1 MQKAKHESEQS
12 QSLVA
17 KVIEGAREF
26 SVGTVLFHQA
36 AGRLLGVNVTD
47 MKCLDIIVIK
57 GSASPAE
64 LAAQTGLSSG
74 ATTAVIDRLERARLI
89 ERRPHPTDR
98 RGTVLVLT
106 KVAMQRLPTL
116 FESLANAMQALI
128 SGYSKGEVAVLA
140 DFFAKSGILWR
151 VEREKLQRRT
161 RPQRWRTSPPSGP

>member
-12 QSLVA
+12 QSLAA

-89 ERRPHPTDR
+89 QRRPHPTDR
-98 RGTVLVLT
+98 RGTLLVLT
-106 KVAMQRLPTL
+106 RLAMQRLPPL

-128 SGYSKGEVAVLA
+128 SGYSKGELAVLA
-140 DFFAKSGILWR
+140 DFFAKSGLLWR

-161 RPQRWRTSPPSGP
+161 RPQRRRTSPRSEP